1 MKTHRKNLEWEADV
15 VLPGNTQ
22 HIRQVQC
29 EVDNAPTGSC
39 QVGPGEHG
47 ADEEA
52 LEDGHNAEDGEEN
65 EHHTRITVRQKIP
78 HLAGEQ

>member
-1 MKTHRKNLEWEADV
+1 M

-39 QVGPGEHG
+39 QVGPGEHS

-52 LEDGHNAEDGEEN
+52 LEDGHNAED
-65 EHHTRITVRQKIP
+65 
-78 HLAGEQ
+78 